1 MYQIANNRCKKKLV
15 HASLGMLIKVFLH
28 LFSPMF
34 FECTNA
40 FIMFMDIYIMS
51 WRSQGI
57 APYTSTSLIFLVAHN
72 HQAFRTWSMWSK
84 WSYACVHNGA
94 KISALVGCANI
105 INMRKIEITNERSS
119 RLGNVLMGNEI
130 IPCCGLFGIHMLPP
144 NHLNEP

>member
-1 MYQIANNRCKKKLV
+1 MYQIANNRRKKKLV
-15 HASLGMLIKVFLH
+15 HASLGMLIQVSLH

-40 FIMFMDIYIMS
+40 FIMVHGYLHHVMEVTRDCTLHFN
-51 WRSQGI
+51 
-57 APYTSTSLIFLVAHN
+57 IFDFLGCHRT
-72 HQAFRTWSMWSK
+72 FRSMWSK
-84 WSYACVHNGA
+84 WSYACIHNEA

-105 INMRKIEITNERSS
+105 INTRKIEITNERSL

-144 NHLNEP
+144 NHFNEPS